1 MTKSERKMRMVRA
14 VDTEA
19 ALPLVAAVYEA
30 IYGEPLYASA
40 KVEEQVLVVGW
51 NEADKMVD
59 VATVCTEGVGEWLTD
74 ANSIEVWVVGGLSR
88 FSIPLGLSRVPMRE
102 EPVDLAAHVRSFGAR
117 LESNWYL
124 WERAAEQAV
133 LKGIPPHLAQIAVPL

>member
-1 MTKSERKMRMVRA
+1 MRHERTSRMVRA

-30 IYGEPLYASA
+30 LYGEPLGE
-40 KVEEQVLVVGW
+40 KVVVSEQVLVVGW
-51 NEADKMVD
+51 NDIAGMVD

-74 ANSIEVWVVGGLSR
+74 GNCIEVWVQGGFR
-88 FSIPLGLSRVPMRE
+88 QFSIPLGLNRIPMRD
-102 EPVDLAAHVRSFGAR
+102 EPVDLAKSVRTFGAR

-124 WERAAEQAV
+124 WERVAQQAV
-133 LKGIPPHLAQIAVPL
+133 LNGIPQHLAPFAVTAR

>member
-1 MTKSERKMRMVRA
+1 MGHERTSRMVRA

-19 ALPLVAAVYEA
+19 ALPLVAAVYA
-30 IYGEPLYASA
+30 ATYGEPLPAST

-59 VATVCTEGVGEWLTD
+59 VATVCTEGVGLWLD
-74 ANSIEVWVVGGLSR
+74 DSNCIELWCVGGFSR
-88 FSIPLGLSRVPMRE
+88 FNIRLGLNRVPMRA
-102 EPVDLAAHVRSFGAR
+102 EPVDLSAHVRSFGAR

-124 WERAAEQAV
+124 WERAAQV
-133 LKGIPPHLAQIAVPL
+133 GLTKGVPPHLAPFVVTP

>member
-1 MTKSERKMRMVRA
+1 MKSERVMRMVRA

-19 ALPLVAAVYEA
+19 ARPLVAAVYEA
-30 IYGEPLYASA
+30 LYGEPLSEA
-40 KVEEQVLVVGW
+40 VRVDEQVIVVGW
-51 NEADKMVD
+51 NSSVKMVD

-74 ANSIEVWVVGGLSR
+74 GNCIEVWVVGGFR
-88 FSIPLGLSRVPMRE
+88 QFSIPLGLNRIPLRE
-102 EPVDLAAHVRSFGAR
+102 EPIDLSTHVRSFGAR

-133 LKGIPPHLAQIAVPL
+133 AKGIPGHLAPFAVTP